1 MAVCKPFFLR
11 AADLS
16 QHPSGLVTASVSPV
30 TASVWPVTAPVR
42 PAQHPSR
49 LSQTH
54 LAWHSIRPARHNTR
68 LTRHNARGV
77 RVSDTALYSRMSLL
91 ARISG
96 AGTTP
101 WSTKPPLRASGPPEA
116 VTFDAAGTTTT
127 NP

>member
-16 QHPSGLVTASVSPV
+16 QHPSGLVTASVSPVTASVSPV

-77 RVSDTALYSRMSLL
+77 RVSGYGFVLQD
-91 ARISG
+91 
-96 AGTTP
+96 
-101 WSTKPPLRASGPPEA
+101 
-116 VTFDAAGTTTT
+116 VAAGPYFGGWNNTLEYKAAVAGLGAARSGDL
-127 NP
+127 

>member
-30 TASVWPVTAPVR
+30 TAPVR

-49 LSQTH
+49 LSHTH

-68 LTRHNARGV
+68 LTRHNAR
-77 RVSDTALYSRMSLL
+77 RV
-91 ARISG
+91 RISG
-96 AGTTP
+96 YGFV
-101 WSTKPPLRASGPPEA
+101 LQD
-116 VTFDAAGTTTT
+116 VAAGPYFGGWNNTLEYKAAVAGLGAARSGDL
-127 NP
+127 